1 MEKAYKAL
9 QKAEISKARA
19 KRIQRG
25 RAGSI
30 EKFWN
35 PISTCLV
42 CVPGLHH
49 PRSVKIDLE
58 KFDFKKG
65 VIVDDDEEKKK
76 KDEGFID

>member
-19 KRIQRG
+19 KRIRRG

-76 KDEGFID
+76 KDE